1 MLTINGKSFIILDSY
16 IDITKVISLK
26 DDFHFLYSSQLNK
39 ARTGTFHTG
48 GINTDNIPS
57 IFREKDSLFVAL
69 RKANQERLQ
78 DEDLDKKLKHFENN
92 QDNSGM
98 VRYLKLRYRAYDPYN
113 IMQIR
118 STNLNLSSSDALTLT
133 DREWDSF
140 NWMEGTDHKI
150 VEVLE
155 SLPFEKLGTITLFMN
170 EHDIPLG
177 YHRDFNFLPGNV
189 ENTSETFPHR
199 QETIWIR
206 FDLDRPFYL
215 MDITGN
221 KVEQTEVQGY
231 AAFYNHHNW
240 HGNFTGIPFS
250 SLTMKIEGA
259 FTEKFRKTIGVDNL
273 EYYYDEQK

>member
-1 MLTINGKSFIILDSY
+1 MLTINGKPFIILDSY
-16 IDITKVISLK
+16 IDIIKIISLK
-26 DDFHFLYSSQLNK
+26 DDFHFLYSSQMNK

-48 GINTDNIPS
+48 GIDTDNIPS

-69 RKANQERLQ
+69 RRANQERLQ

-118 STNLNLSSSDALTLT
+118 STDLNLSSSDALTLT
-133 DREWDSF
+133 DQEWDSF

-177 YHRDFNFLPGNV
+177 YHRDFNFLPENKGN
-189 ENTSETFPHR
+189 TRETFPHK

-215 MDITGN
+215 MDINGN